1 MASPADSNSIATS
14 VNRTGAA
21 RGALAS
27 VLAVVLAGTSVS
39 AFAQDKTVDPALR
52 DLIPD
57 AAVADPE
64 GWAKGGVPAAPDTPV
79 EDVQPQSPLAELPEL
94 TLPWPDEELDL
105 PALVSLDADP
115 TAEEALAAQD
125 VLLGDLPGPL
135 PAGEESRLG
144 DRVVLVFPPSLDA
157 FPERAEFSE
166 RFSDLSTLVM
176 LGEDSDDNIAQ
187 IAVRARTDRE
197 MLQRLLRI
205 YGYYDAD
212 VVQTV
217 AGVRPGTEASA
228 KEVTVRFDIAPG
240 PRYRFGAIALGNL
253 EATGTDFPYLRANF
267 GIWPRDPLSSD
278 AIVRGVAD
286 LGVALGETGYAFA
299 KVGEPDL
306 LVDHRREEGDL
317 TVPVDTGG
325 KYRFGAI
332 SSELPRFLP
341 AWHLHEIARFRSG
354 DLFRQSEVE
363 DLRRAVIATGLVASV
378 TVTPRET
385 LAPQGGQPGEV
396 ALDVGMAPAP
406 LRTVAGAIGYDS
418 GDGFRLEGSW
428 EHRNLFPPEGMLRV
442 RGIAGTRE
450 QLAGVTF
457 RRNNFKGRDQVLT
470 LDLYGNTVS
479 RTAYA
484 ARTIAFSATFEKLTT
499 LIFQKP
505 WVWSAGLEV
514 LATSEREG
522 EVNGINT
529 ARSTYFIGA
538 LPLRGAYDSSNDL
551 LDPTRGFRVAL
562 RASPELSVRGGQ
574 RSTYARIQADA
585 SAYQP
590 LGDKVVLAGR
600 VRLGA
605 IPGAEIVNIAP
616 SRRFFAGGGGSV
628 RGYGYQLIGPRNSL
642 GEPSGGRSLYEFSL
656 EARVKTGLFDG
667 ALSVVP
673 FFDAGG
679 VDVDPVPRLR
689 DMRYGAGIGVRYNT
703 GFGPLRLDIGTPINP
718 RPGDSRIAVYI
729 ALGQAF

>member
-1 MASPADSNSIATS
+1 MASA
-14 VNRTGAA
+14 GL
-21 RGALAS
+21 ALA
-27 VLAVVLAGTSVS
+27 LALAAATTP
-39 AFAQDKTVDPALR
+39 AHAQEREVDPALR

-57 AAVADPE
+57 AAVAAPE
-64 GWAKGGVPAAPDTPV
+64 AWAQGDAPPPETQPG
-79 EDVQPQSPLAELPEL
+79 DVQPQSPLAELPEL
-94 TLPWPDEELDL
+94 TLPWPDEEIDL
-105 PALVSLDADP
+105 PALVSLEPDP
-115 TAEEALAAQD
+115 GVEESLAAQD

-135 PAGEESRLG
+135 PAGEESRVG
-144 DRVVLVFPPSLDA
+144 ERVVLVFPPSLDA
-157 FPERAEFSE
+157 FPERVAFSE
-166 RFSDLSTLVM
+166 RFSELSTLVT

-187 IAVRARTDRE
+187 IAVRARTDRDL
-197 MLQRLLRI
+197 LQRLLRV

-217 AGVRPGTEASA
+217 GGVEPGAETAA
-228 KEVTVRFDIAPG
+228 RDVTVRFDISPG
-240 PRYRFGAIALGNL
+240 TRYRFGAIALGNL
-253 EATGTDFPYLRANF
+253 EETGADYPYLRANF
-267 GIWPRDPLSSD
+267 GVWPRDPLSSD
-278 AIVRGVAD
+278 AIVRGVDD
-286 LGVALGETGYAFA
+286 LRVALGETGYAFA
-299 KVGEPDL
+299 RLGEPDL

-317 TVPVDTGG
+317 TVPVATGG
-325 KYRFGAI
+325 KYRFGSI
-332 SSELPRFLP
+332 TSELPRFLP

-354 DLFRQSEVE
+354 DLFQQSDVE

-385 LAPQGGQPGEV
+385 RAPQAGQPGEV

-450 QLAGVTF
+450 QLGGVTF

-470 LDLYGNTVS
+470 LDLYANTVS
-479 RTAYA
+479 RAAYA
-484 ARTIAFSATFEKLTT
+484 ARTVAFSATFEKLTT

-505 WVWSAGLEV
+505 WVWSAGLEI

-538 LPLRGAYDSSNDL
+538 LPLRGAYDSSDGL
-551 LDPTRGFRVAL
+551 LDPTRGFRAAL
-562 RASPELSVRGGQ
+562 RVSPELSVQQGGR
-574 RSTYARIQADA
+574 RSTYARIQADG
-585 SAYQP
+585 SVYRP
-590 LGDKVVLAGR
+590 FGNRVVAAAR

-605 IPGAEIVNIAP
+605 IPGTDIANIAP

-656 EARVKTGLFDG
+656 EARVKTGMFGG

-673 FFDAGG
+673 FVDAGG
-679 VDVDPVPRLR
+679 VDESALPRLR
-689 DMRYGAGIGVRYNT
+689 DIRYGAGIGVRYNT
-703 GFGPLRLDIGTPINP
+703 GFGPLRLDIGTPLNP